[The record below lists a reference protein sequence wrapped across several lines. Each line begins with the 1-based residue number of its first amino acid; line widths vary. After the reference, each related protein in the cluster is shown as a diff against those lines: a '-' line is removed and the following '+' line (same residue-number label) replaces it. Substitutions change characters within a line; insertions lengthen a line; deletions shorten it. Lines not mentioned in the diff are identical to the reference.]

1 MEFREINTF
10 LEIAKQGSFSKA
22 ASVLGYTQAAVT
34 IQIRQL
40 EKELGVR
47 LFDRIGKKVTLTHQ
61 GVVFSRYASRLM
73 TDLSQVKYALK
84 ESDVLTGK
92 LRIGAI
98 ESVCA
103 SILPGLIGQYHRLH
117 PQVSISIRTDSPD
130 LLLEWLNRNELDLVF
145 LLDKRRFHPHW
156 IKALDEPDRV
166 IFVTSADSPL
176 AGQTL
181 ALWELI
187 RHPLILTEKNASY
200 RSILEQHLASL
211 GLEAQ
216 PFLEIGNTEFII
228 QLLKTGAGI
237 SFLPEFTVRE
247 DLAKGTLSQIQVP
260 GFTPDIWKQIVY
272 HKDKWVS
279 REMEAFIR
287 LALRM
292 ESGSQ
297 ESSSRHICPTDR

>member
-1 MEFREINTF
+1 MC
-10 LEIAKQGSFSKA
+10 LQASC
-22 ASVLGYTQAAVT
+22 ASVP
-34 IQIRQL
+34 
-40 EKELGVR
+40 
-47 LFDRIGKKVTLTHQ
+47 
-61 GVVFSRYASRLM
+61 SN
-73 TDLSQVKYALK
+73 LSALP
-84 ESDVLTGK
+84 SF
-92 LRIGAI
+92 R
-98 ESVCA
+98 
-103 SILPGLIGQYHRLH
+103 GLIGQYHRLH
-117 PQVSISIRTDSPD
+117 PQVSISIRTDSPIFC
-130 LLLEWLNRNELDLVF
+130 WSGWNRNELDLVF
-145 LLDKRRFHPHW
+145 LLDKRLFHPHW

-200 RSILEQHLASL
+200 RSILEQPSGISWSGSSA
-211 GLEAQ
+211 
-216 PFLEIGNTEFII
+216 FFEIGNTEFII

-279 REMEAFIR
+279 RGNGG
-287 LALRM
+287 LHP
-292 ESGSQ
+292 SGSPDGVRF
-297 ESSSRHICPTDR
+297 SGILLPGTSALLTVM